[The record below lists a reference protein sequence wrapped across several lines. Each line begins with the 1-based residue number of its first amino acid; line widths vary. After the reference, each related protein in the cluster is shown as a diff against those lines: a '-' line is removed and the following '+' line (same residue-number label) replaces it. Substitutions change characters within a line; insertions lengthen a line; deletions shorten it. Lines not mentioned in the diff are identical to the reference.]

1 MAAGVRRGASHTV
14 SALHDKPILARI
26 LVGAIVAVALWI
38 HVWGAR
44 GDLPWAYESDE
55 GKLAVLAISMAM
67 TGDPNPGW
75 FGHPGSTVIYPLAVL
90 LHVGNALEA
99 DLPLLAVDP
108 GLAARVGGNPG
119 KYFWLA
125 RLLSV
130 LYAVAALPLVYGVAR
145 RAFDP
150 ATGVVATWL
159 ALLSPLALTHAQMI
173 RTDSAGLFWGV
184 LALWLVLRVLERP
197 TMGAHVAAGLALGAG
212 IGTRY
217 FLATFVPALACADL
231 VLWWRVG
238 SDATTERRRILGV
251 AALGLACVGL
261 GFVLTTPYFVL
272 DFAAVWTNLSH
283 EMRDEHLGAD
293 GFGFAGNLR
302 WYLTSALPLTMPAT
316 WLALAGA
323 GAAVAAWQRNVA
335 AGLIALSAAL
345 FVLAISTANLHWQ
358 RWLIQVTPLI
368 AVFAAAGL
376 VGLARLLARAAGS
389 VVPVASRAAPA
400 LVVLLVLLLTA
411 RPAAAY
417 FRTGLLQGVPGTR
430 VLARQWIERN
440 VPATTRIVADFYT
453 APLHDTEI
461 AADYHFA
468 LGADGTLEQY
478 RGAGYRYA
486 MISDAIYLRFFSEA
500 RRYPREVEFY
510 ETLLRS
516 GKLVQRF
523 APGTRGRGPTI
534 SLYDLQ

>member
-1 MAAGVRRGASHTV
+1 MATGVRRGASHTV
-14 SALHDKPILARI
+14 SAKHDKPILARI
-26 LVGAIVAVALWI
+26 LVGAIVTVALWI

-55 GKLAVLAISMAM
+55 GKFAVLAISMAT

-75 FGHPGSTVIYPLAVL
+75 FGHPGSTVIYPLAAL

-99 DLPLLAVDP
+99 GLPLLAVDP

-119 KYFWLA
+119 KYFRLG

-197 TMGAHVAAGLALGAG
+197 TMGAHLAAGLALGAG

-231 VLWWRVG
+231 ALWWRAG
-238 SDATTERRRILGV
+238 SDATIERRRILGV

-261 GFVLTTPYFVL
+261 GFVLTTPYFLL

-283 EMRDEHLGAD
+283 EMRGEHLGAD
-293 GFGFAGNLR
+293 GLGFAGNLR
-302 WYLTSALPLTMPAT
+302 WYLTSALPLTVPAT

-358 RWLIQVTPLI
+358 RWLIQVTPLV
-368 AVFAAAGL
+368 AMFVAAGL
-376 VGLARLLARAAGS
+376 VGLARLLARAAGR

-411 RPAAAY
+411 GPAAAY

-430 VLARQWIERN
+430 VLARQWIEQN

-461 AADYHFA
+461 VADYHFA
-468 LGADGTLEQY
+468 LGSDGTLEQY

-486 MISDAIYLRFFSEA
+486 MISDAIYLRFFREA
-500 RRYPREVEFY
+500 RRYPREVQFY